1 VAPNEHD
8 EGRSPW
14 TRPAF
19 ILSGA
24 FVVVAVLLGLWL
36 VASSGPGH
44 RPGRGKAAAPT
55 STGATS
61 RTRPGAAPSSVPT
74 TTPRATASGC
84 HLPAGS
90 QDVLTVAPAGIT
102 WQLWQGIALPYSK
115 TAGPGV
121 VQGDV
126 ARCYAH
132 SPLGA
137 LLAAVQISYRFVA
150 SNSNDWQSIV
160 YQQLM
165 PGPGRNVVISTEKA
179 AAKQPNPPS
188 STGTYSQVAGFSFV
202 TYTSEVAVID
212 LVARSDNG
220 VMQVGTFTVQWS
232 SGDWKLAV
240 QPDGSFTPPV
250 QPVSSIVGYVEW
262 GGV

>member
-1 VAPNEHD
+1 MAPNEHD

-24 FVVVAVLLGLWL
+24 FLVVVVLLGLWL
-36 VASSGPGH
+36 VASSGHGH
-44 RPGRGKAAAPT
+44 RSGTGKAAAPT

-61 RTRPGAAPSSVPT
+61 RTRPGAARTSVPT
-74 TTPRATASGC
+74 TAPRATASGC

-90 QDVLTVAPAGIT
+90 QDVLSVAPAGIT

-115 TAGPGV
+115 TAGPEL

-137 LLAAVQISYRFVA
+137 LLAAVQISYRFTV
-150 SNSNDWQSIV
+150 SSDWQPIV
-160 YQQLM
+160 YEQVM
-165 PGPGRNVVISTEKA
+165 SGPGRNALIRMEKA

-188 STGTYSQVAGFSFV
+188 PPGTYTQVAGFSFV
-202 TYTSEVAVID
+202 TYTPEVAVID
-212 LVARSDNG
+212 IVSRSDNG
-220 VMQVGTFTVQWS
+220 VMQVGTYTVQWS
-232 SGDWKLAV
+232 NDDWKLML

-250 QPVSSIVGYVEW
+250 QPVSSLVGYVEW